1 MSACVPIDADRCRR
15 NLYRSAELF
24 RACCVLREAW
34 LRAQHPRMSA
44 RAIRRRVF
52 EDILAAKEA
61 AWNRPQN

>member
-1 MSACVPIDADRCRR
+1 
-15 NLYRSAELF
+15 LYRSAELF
-24 RACCVLREAW
+24 RACCVLKEAY

-61 AWNRPQN
+61 AWNRRSE